1 MRLGT
6 SSSDDLLRMLN
17 RKNQEVQEAYLQKIT
32 DVTRTVNVK
41 VMMGDSTVTEQ
52 RTFDPN
58 QINDFF
64 QRVERSLKDWSVQG
78 VSVSNNEDIRRLF
91 FKFERMVGNY
101 LISGHISVQF
111 HVLLY
116 YKPDQRVIDCQKE
129 LSELVD
135 LTKDKEQ
142 KISDSSDQYVLHKLK
157 EMGYRDFD
165 HQALFETFYTNDE
178 FREDLYKEIE
188 KGTDVDFQAIS
199 ERKNKLFDE
208 LDSLLLETYQI
219 SPVLIDDSR
228 LVTGEEGCLCTV
240 DIEFVKNNAKHG
252 VFDPKKISNE
262 VRAGIVKSLDD
273 ILTALNQC

>member
-219 SPVLIDDSR
+219 SPVLIDDSK

>member
-6 SSSDDLLRMLN
+6 NSSDEFWMTLN
-17 RKNQEVQEAYLQKIT
+17 GKNQKIQAAYLQKIIGLT
-32 DVTRTVNVK
+32 KTVNTK

-58 QINDFF
+58 RINDFF
-64 QRVERSLKDWSVQG
+64 QRIARSLKDWSVQD

-101 LISGHISVQF
+101 LISGHMSVQF

-116 YKPDQRVIDCQKE
+116 YKPDHRVVDCQKE
-129 LSELVD
+129 LSEIVD
-135 LTKDKEQ
+135 LNKMKEQ
-142 KISDSSDQYVLHKLK
+142 EVSDNSDQFILHKLK
-157 EMGYRDFD
+157 EIGYRDFD
-165 HQALFETFYTNDE
+165 HQTLFETFYANDG
-178 FREDLYKEIE
+178 FREELYREIE
-188 KGTDVDFQAIS
+188 KNTDVDFQSIS

-240 DIEFVKNNAKHG
+240 DIEFVKNRAKQG
-252 VFDPKKISNE
+252 VFDPKKISND
-262 VRAGIVKSLDD
+262 VRKGIVKSLDE
-273 ILTALNQC
+273 IIAAINWH